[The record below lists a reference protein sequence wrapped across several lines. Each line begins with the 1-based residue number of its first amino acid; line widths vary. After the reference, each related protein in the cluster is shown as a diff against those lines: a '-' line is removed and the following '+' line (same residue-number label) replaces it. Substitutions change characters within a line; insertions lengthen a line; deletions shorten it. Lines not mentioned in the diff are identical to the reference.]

1 MCAGTGLGRQVWH
14 DRKRGNPGLSKSG
27 ETNCWIDQVTYI
39 ALHCL
44 ESWGPHLSLQVA
56 LQGPQYF
63 QAL

>member
-1 MCAGTGLGRQVWH
+1 MAWQEEGEPRTEQVQ
-14 DRKRGNPGLSKSG
+14 G
-27 ETNCWIDQVTYI
+27 TNCWIDQVTYTV
-39 ALHCL
+39 LHCL